1 MEGPETGHP
10 ETRRPPAGE
19 QKRGQPPTGHPLPFI
34 PEGAELTP
42 AVLERQ
48 ERRLTEI
55 LHEVLEKAEEHGATI
70 RALGALAFR
79 IRCPEFKHM
88 EYENERVLTDID
100 FVAYSREI
108 DRVQDA
114 FFELGWSENQNVLR
128 LFGDKR
134 RIFYHPTE
142 PVHTDV
148 FLDRLRFCHEI
159 DFRGRLELDR
169 FTITLADLLLEKLQI
184 VEINRKDL
192 IDVMMLLRQHDVSET
207 EGVATAIDGAYIAH
221 LLGRDWGF
229 WRTATM
235 NIAKVDSFAEEY
247 LGVEEAAPVRKRLAV
262 LSRLVDD
269 EPKGVKWQLRSK
281 VGDRVTWYREVEEVE
296 RD

>member
-1 MEGPETGHP
+1 MTPETSHP
-10 ETRRPPAGE
+10 V
-19 QKRGQPPTGHPLPFI
+19 PFI

-42 AVLERQ
+42 DVLEEQ
-48 ERRLTEI
+48 ERRLKEI
-55 LHEVLEKAEEHGATI
+55 LDELVAKADEHGATI
-70 RALGALAFR
+70 RVLGALAFR
-79 IRCPEFKHM
+79 IKCPDYKWM

-100 FVAYSREI
+100 FVATMKEI
-108 DRVQDA
+108 DRVQDT
-114 FFELGWSENQNVLR
+114 FFDLGWEENQNVLR

-142 PVHTDV
+142 PVHTDI
-148 FLDRLRFCHEI
+148 FIDKLRFCHEI

-169 FTITLADLLLEKLQI
+169 PTITLADLLLEKLQI

-207 EGVATAIDGAYIAH
+207 EGDNERIDGAYIAR
-221 LLGRDWGF
+221 LLGSDWGF

-235 NIAKVDSFAEEY
+235 NIGKVDGLADEY
-247 LGVEEAAPVRKRLAV
+247 LGLDEAPPVRKRLAV
-262 LSRLVDD
+262 LSRLIDD
-269 EPKGVKWQLRSK
+269 RPKSMGWRIRSK